1 MKKYLIVTGIL
12 SFLLVSLICSYFFI
26 PGIKEKF
33 NFKITKVSETNSLTG
48 SPEETAPDL
57 SVNSKDFKQ
66 IVFNKLI
73 LPIELNSQIENSGN
87 KINIKRNAGDVI
99 EGTYYPLDAVRREGL
114 PADAD
119 SLYSYN
125 LSFKTPNNLGE
136 GFLKDIFEKY
146 VTNYQLDDSS
156 FDSNVT
162 LGMVTQLSILDP
174 NLAAFYFKDEL
185 GNRAKVVA
193 LTKENLYIFNIKSSP
208 ENINKIEKTFYNISL
223 VK

>member
-1 MKKYLIVTGIL
+1 M
-12 SFLLVSLICSYFFI
+12 
-26 PGIKEKF
+26 
-33 NFKITKVSETNSLTG
+33 
-48 SPEETAPDL
+48 
-57 SVNSKDFKQ
+57 
-66 IVFNKLI
+66 
-73 LPIELNSQIENSGN
+73 
-87 KINIKRNAGDVI
+87 
-99 EGTYYPLDAVRREGL
+99 DAVRREGL

-125 LSFKTPNNLGE
+125 FSFKTPNNLGE

-208 ENINKIEKTFYNISL
+208 DIIKGSRDSLFDEQKKITSLDTQQDTINLKTLGENYLPIYNQNRTENINKIEKTFYNISL